1 VDGQRFIAG
10 AVISWVLNII
20 ALGFCDWIFDGVEID
35 GWGPLLIGAAV
46 LGVVN
51 WIVKPIVTFLAIPLI
66 LITLGIALFFISM
79 FMLWITASIVDGFN
93 INGFWTYVGA
103 TIVVWFVNAV
113 LSLFA
118 PSASR
123 NSY

>member
-1 VDGQRFIAG
+1 MDWQRFVAG
-10 AVISWVLNII
+10 AVVSWVLNIA
-20 ALGFCDWIFDGVEID
+20 ALAVCDWIFDDVDIE

-46 LGVVN
+46 LAIVN

-79 FMLWITASIVDGFN
+79 LMLWITASIVDDFN
-93 INGFWTYVGA
+93 ISGFWTYVGA
-103 TIVVWFVNAV
+103 TIVVWLVNSA

-118 PSASR
+118 PSAER
-123 NSY
+123 A

>member
-10 AVISWVLNII
+10 AVVSWVLNIV
-20 ALGFCDWIFDGVEID
+20 ALAFCDWIFDSVDID

-79 FMLWITASIVDGFN
+79 LMLWITQLIVDDFN
-93 INGFWTYVGA
+93 ISGFWTYVGA
-103 TIVVWFVNAV
+103 TIVVWFVNAA
-113 LSLFA
+113 LSMFA
-118 PSASR
+118 PSAAR
-123 NSY
+123 E